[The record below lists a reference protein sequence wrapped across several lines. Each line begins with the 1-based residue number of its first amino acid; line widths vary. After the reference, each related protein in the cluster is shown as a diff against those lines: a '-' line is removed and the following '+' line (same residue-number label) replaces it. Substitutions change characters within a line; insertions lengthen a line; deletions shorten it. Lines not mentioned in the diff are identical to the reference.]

1 MLVYQARPTFSS
13 SPEVGGGIMERTTF
27 SCSPE
32 VGGGITHL
40 SVIQPPTSSEQGQTR
55 PMLDQYHQ
63 LNCTTLVIMTVV
75 TCNSVSINICHQW
88 RRPAVNDTRLLGYS
102 LPCFLVT
109 QSTTWLYFTCV
120 PLTAFLRQTEILNC
134 GTVWYPRV
142 PAMLDQS

>member
-1 MLVYQARPTFSS
+1 MLVYRARP
-13 SPEVGGGIMERTTF
+13 TF

-32 VGGGITHL
+32 VGGGVTHL
-40 SVIQPPTSSEQGQTR
+40 SVTPPPTSGEQEKVNKLGICWTNII
-55 PMLDQYHQ
+55 
-63 LNCTTLVIMTVV
+63 NCTTLVIMAVV

-109 QSTTWLYFTCV
+109 QPTTWLYFTCV
-120 PLTAFLRQTEILNC
+120 PLTAFLRRTEILNC
-134 GTVWYPRV
+134 DTVWYPKV